1 MKHLKSTKTIITVFS
16 ITFAALMLLAVSTN
30 SEFKKLKCKT
40 EVVYQTA
47 IPKQGDSYET
57 ALEKAN
63 LLDLMKHYGVPGI
76 SFAIIKDG
84 KLEWSKGYGHLQ
96 KGKEVEV
103 NEETMFSVGSV
114 SKVGAAV
121 VILKLVSEGK
131 LDLDTNVNNYLRSW
145 KIEDNNYTLKKPVT
159 LRTIMSHTSG
169 LTVHGFADY
178 LPHERL
184 PTTVEILEGKYPA
197 KNGPVYVNFP
207 VGSRYRYSGGGTTV
221 EQLLIEDVT
230 KLTFHKATKDL
241 LFTPLKM
248 NRSSYQNPL
257 PEDFG
262 NIAKAHN
269 SNGNVVALPRGYQAM
284 PEAAASGLWTT
295 PKDFSKLM
303 IMLMNSYDGLNETFL
318 PRQLVNDMM
327 TKVEPSNYGL
337 GPRIDKRDEFISF
350 SHNGAN
356 DSYRADFTGFLYS
369 KNGVI
374 IFTNGRRGLDL
385 IDEIKP
391 ILTKVLNTK

>member
-1 MKHLKSTKTIITVFS
+1 MKHLKRTKTTITIFS
-16 ITFAALMLLAVSTN
+16 ISVIVLMMLTA
-30 SEFKKLKCKT
+30 FKKSELRKYKTDPIYQIAKTKQNNKYEIALK
-40 EVVYQTA
+40 
-47 IPKQGDSYET
+47 
-57 ALEKAN
+57 KAS
-63 LLDLMKHYGVPGI
+63 LFDRMKYYGVPGI
-76 SFAIIKDG
+76 SLAIIKNG

-96 KGKEVEV
+96 EGKGIEV
-103 NEETMFSVGSV
+103 NTESVFSVGSV

-121 VILKLVSEGK
+121 IILKLVSEGK
-131 LDLDTNVNNYLRSW
+131 LDLDANVNNYLRSW

-159 LRTIMSHTSG
+159 LRAIMSHTSG

-178 LPHERL
+178 LPHEEL
-184 PTTVEILEGKYPA
+184 PTTVEILKGKYPA
-197 KNGPVYVNFP
+197 KNGSVYVNFP

-221 EQLLIEDVT
+221 EQLLVEDMT
-230 KLTFHKATKDL
+230 KLSFHKAAKDL

-257 PEDFG
+257 PEAFG

-269 SNGNVVALPRGYQAM
+269 SYGKTVALPRGYQAM
-284 PEAAASGLWTT
+284 PEVAASGLWTT

-303 IMLMNSYDGLNETFL
+303 IMLMNAYDASNETFL
-318 PRQLVNDMM
+318 PSQLVNDMM
-327 TKVEPSNYGL
+327 TKVEPGNYGL
-337 GPRIDKRDEFISF
+337 GPKIESKDGFISF

-356 DSYRADFTGFLYS
+356 DSYRADFTGFLHN

-391 ILTKVLNTK
+391 TLTKILNKK